1 MGGGVAVSVNGD
13 WVNHKVQNTSSLSWL
28 SSIPHYMYQVYY
40 TARIG
45 RVQFYTHLVRIYVL
59 YAYSSI
65 RGTLV
70 SYDVGCSLPGIYLV
84 FVCDRRMYICVIR
97 LSLGR
102 RLVNLNN
109 L

>member
-1 MGGGVAVSVNGD
+1 
-13 WVNHKVQNTSSLSWL
+13 
-28 SSIPHYMYQVYY
+28 MYQVYY